1 MKRIV
6 YISILVILLQESSA
20 VMAQTPAIAS
30 ASIRIDL
37 SEVNALWFDVLDY
50 LENQDWVEANLK
62 LLDLNQKK
70 NQMGFSNLSVHS
82 TILIQKAQQLKKQ
95 GHSEQSLKL
104 LEAARLLS
112 PDFPDVYF
120 ATGRFLFAQNFTD
133 FYKISREIWRGVLL
147 KYSDIFTLLT
157 YTNNSL
163 AVLLFA
169 GTLTSVIFVLFSF
182 VYYRHAIFYQMKA
195 IFPFEL
201 PIFIGHVIGW
211 SLLALVTIGL
221 GVFGGILFLMFLLL
235 WHVDLGSKRVLRA
248 ILGFGGIFA
257 ALLLLVCITF
267 YAFNGEYFQA
277 LRDISLGEYTS
288 RTVTVLQEYL
298 QDHPDDPY
306 SLFGLAYIAQKTGNV
321 QVAVDAYEKIA
332 SDYPD
337 QAIVQNN
344 LGNIYQQQYRSTKEQ
359 SWYQKAEQAYRS
371 AVYYAPKKFEI
382 RYNFGQFLLLE
393 FQNSEKAHQELQVA
407 RDIDQYR
414 FTMYSEHLRGG
425 GTIDIPFTTLTLLK
439 KLYAPDFFAAAMA
452 LSEQVWAS
460 GSRFKNAW
468 YFSIACGVL
477 FMLTFVFGAKK
488 GAPKRG
494 IFYCQMCGDPYIVK
508 QKKSQDPQ
516 TFCTQCT
523 YIFKKK
529 TVVKPEKREAKIK
542 QIQLRQKGRALF
554 AKVSS
559 FCFPGTG
566 QIYYGYPTKGVVFAF
581 LFSMAGSVFL
591 LKGFL
596 RVLVDTEK
604 GPGLSWVTIGIF
616 LLLLVISYVFN
627 IYDVLKLSPKNQ

>member
-6 YISILVILLQESSA
+6 YIGILVILLQGSRV

-37 SEVNALWFDVLDY
+37 SEVNALWFEMLNY
-50 LENQDWVEANLK
+50 IENQDWIEANLK

-95 GHSEQSLKL
+95 GQSDQAMKL

-120 ATGRFLFAQNFTD
+120 ATARFLFAQNFTD
-133 FYKISREIWRGVLL
+133 VYKIGREIWRGLLL

-163 AVLLFA
+163 AIFLFA
-169 GTLTSVIFVLFSF
+169 GMLTSVIFVIFSF
-182 VYYRHAIFYQMKA
+182 VYYRRAIFYQMKA
-195 IFPFEL
+195 VFPFEL
-201 PIFIGHVIGW
+201 PVFIGHIIGW
-211 SLLALVTIGL
+211 GLLALVTIGM
-221 GVFGGILFLMFLLL
+221 GIWGGLLFLMLLL
-235 WHVDLGSKRVLRA
+235 VWHIDLGAKRVLRV
-248 ILGFGGIFA
+248 ILFFGGMLA
-257 ALLLLVCITF
+257 GLLLLVCTTF
-267 YAFNGEYFQA
+267 YAFNGEYVQA
-277 LRDISLGEYTS
+277 LRNISRGEYTS
-288 RTVTVLQEYL
+288 RTVTVLQKYL

-337 QAIVQNN
+337 QAVVQNN
-344 LGNIYQQQYRSTKEQ
+344 LGNIYQQQYRSTKQ
-359 SWYQKAEQAYRS
+359 QAWYQKAGQAYQN

-393 FQNSEKAHQELQVA
+393 FQNSEKAHQELQLA

-414 FTMYSEHLRGG
+414 FTMYSDHLRGG

-439 KLYAPDFFAAAMA
+439 KLYTPDFFAAATA

-477 FMLTFVFGAKK
+477 FVLTFVFGAKK
-488 GAPKRG
+488 GAPKHG

-529 TVVKPEKREAKIK
+529 TVVKPEKREAKVK
-542 QIQLRQKGRALF
+542 QIQLRQKGRGLF

-566 QIYYGYPTKGVVFAF
+566 QIYYGYPTKGTLFAF
-581 LFSMAGSVFL
+581 LFSIAGSVFL
-591 LKGFL
+591 LKGFW
-596 RVLVDTEK
+596 RVLVDAEK
-604 GPGLSWVTIGIF
+604 GPELSWTTIGIF
-616 LLLLVISYVFN
+616 LLLLMICYVFN